1 MWLGSNS
8 SNGVSCVK
16 YLIATNQYFLFWTE
30 TVISKTQSGLL
41 YQKSRTNVNLW
52 LNNDVLFLPTEGF
65 KYFLSKIDLCLPEV
79 WLSCLPRAQF
89 LSQIQLPEKRR
100 TSVDVKCHKES
111 AFSTN
116 SIVWCFELA
125 YTQLIF
131 QRQKASNVSYY
142 FNKELCFLCF
152 LIIRWKFSG

>member
-16 YLIATNQYFLFWTE
+16 ILDSNKPVFLISNQVCST
-30 TVISKTQSGLL
+30 
-41 YQKSRTNVNLW
+41 RTNVNLW

-65 KYFLSKIDLCLPEV
+65 KYFLSKIDLCSPEV

-111 AFSTN
+111 
-116 SIVWCFELA
+116 
-125 YTQLIF
+125 
-131 QRQKASNVSYY
+131 
-142 FNKELCFLCF
+142 
-152 LIIRWKFSG
+152 